1 MHGGKSTGAPKGNRN
16 AFKHGRYSAE
26 AIQRRRDV
34 SDLLRVMRALA
45 EDRDV
50 EPDPFDQTA
59 RSLVGSEQ
67 ESSYPVKSTAGV
79 AYLEALRDGDR
90 EHSMKAMRMVC
101 EERPVQY
108 VKLVAKT
115 VAEEL

>member
-1 MHGGKSTGAPKGNRN
+1 MHGGKSTGAPRGNRN
-16 AFKHGRYSAE
+16 AFKHGYYSAE

-45 EDRDV
+45 EDREL
-50 EPDPFDQTA
+50 EPDPFDQTT
-59 RSLVGSEQ
+59 RSSVGSEH
-67 ESSYPVKSTAGV
+67 ESSHPARSTAGA

-90 EHSMKAMRMVC
+90 EHSMKAMRMIC
-101 EERPVQY
+101 EERPVQF

-115 VAEEL
+115 VMEDL